1 MANEKNL
8 KPFQKGQSGN
18 PKGRPKGIKSW
29 STIVQGLLA
38 DPEFADKIISQKPGW
53 WDNLPN
59 KNLAEV
65 ITTAMIVKAVSGDD
79 KAARWLSKTGY
90 GDKITHEFEDGL
102 FQSTKIEV
110 EIVKSKATD
119 VGDTESQN

>member
-1 MANEKNL
+1 MANESNL
-8 KPFQKGQSGN
+8 KPFEKGKSGN
-18 PKGRPKGIKSW
+18 PKGRPKGVRSW
-29 STIVQGLLA
+29 STIIQGLLA

-79 KAARWLSKTGY
+79 KAARWLSRTGY
-90 GDKITHEFEDGL
+90 GDKVTHEFEEGL

-119 VGDTESQN
+119 VGDTES

>member
-8 KPFQKGQSGN
+8 KPFEKGKSGN
-18 PKGRPKGIKSW
+18 PKGRPKGVRSW
-29 STIVQGLLA
+29 STIIQGLLA

-79 KAARWLSKTGY
+79 KAARWLSRTGY
-90 GDKITHEFEDGL
+90 GDKVTHEFEEGL

-119 VGDTESQN
+119 VGDAES

>member
-1 MANEKNL
+1 MANEQNL
-8 KPFQKGQSGN
+8 KPFKKGQSGN
-18 PKGRPKGIKSW
+18 PKGRPKGVKSW

-90 GDKITHEFEDGL
+90 GDKITHEFEEGL

-110 EIVKSKATD
+110 EIVKSKASD
-119 VGDTESQN
+119 VGDPES

>member
-119 VGDTESQN
+119 VGDTES

>member
-18 PKGRPKGIKSW
+18 PKGRPKGIRSW

-38 DPEFADKIISQKPGW
+38 DPEFADKIIQQKPGW

-79 KAARWLSKTGY
+79 KAARWLSRTGY
-90 GDKITHEFEDGL
+90 GDKVTHEFEEGL
-102 FQSTKIEV
+102 FQATKIEV

-119 VGDTESQN
+119 VGDTES